1 MIDKEYLDD
10 GYCRKIV
17 SGLIKLMKKSD
28 DTRTNILILGGGG
41 YCLSKFLYENLIPQ
55 PRVLTV

>member
-10 GYCRKIV
+10 GYCRQIV
-17 SGLIKLMKKSD
+17 SGLIKLVKRNEE
-28 DTRTNILILGGGG
+28 TGINILILGGGG
-41 YCLSKFLYENLIPQ
+41 YSLSKFLYENLIPQ